1 MGEDL
6 KDKKIAILGLGV
18 EGISSLK
25 FFSRYRAEVSIR
37 DKKDEKDIDQGILEK
52 AKQLTSD
59 FTFGPAYLHNLLT
72 FDIIVR
78 SPSIR
83 PDQPE
88 ILEAAHKGVKI
99 TSNTK
104 TFFDLCPAE
113 IIGVTG
119 TKGKGTTAVLI
130 SEMLSKGSL
139 RVFVGGN
146 IGKPPLDFIDEV
158 DSKDWV
164 VLEMSS
170 FQLIDIEKSPHVAVV
185 LMVTSEHLDWHRS
198 SEEYISAKT
207 NIVSHQSSEDFA
219 VINVDHP
226 GSSGFSDKTVS
237 KQISVSLFK
246 EQNPGVFVKNEIVMR
261 NFNGKIEEILP
272 TKDIYLRGRHNVENI
287 SAAAAAASVVG
298 VGVGDIAKVAKSFKG
313 LPHRLEFVR
322 EIEGVKYYNDSFSTT
337 PETAIAAIKSFT
349 EPLILILGGSEKES
363 DYSDLAEEINRS
375 NNIRKVVLIGD
386 TAEKI
391 EGAIGKFGKYREK
404 FIKGTKNMTEIVLS
418 TKSVATAGDV
428 VLLSPASASFGIFKN
443 YKDRGEQ
450 FRSIVNK
457 L

>member
-1 MGEDL
+1 MGAE
-6 KDKKIAILGLGV
+6 
-18 EGISSLK
+18 K
-25 FFSRYRAEVSIR
+25 FVSEIRNSRIEY
-37 DKKDEKDIDQGILEK
+37 Q
-52 AKQLTSD
+52 
-59 FTFGPAYLHNLLT
+59 
-72 FDIIVR
+72 
-78 SPSIR
+78 
-83 PDQPE
+83 
-88 ILEAAHKGVKI
+88 
-99 TSNTK
+99 
-104 TFFDLCPAE
+104 
-113 IIGVTG
+113 
-119 TKGKGTTAVLI
+119 
-130 SEMLSKGSL
+130 
-139 RVFVGGN
+139 
-146 IGKPPLDFIDEV
+146 
-158 DSKDWV
+158 
-164 VLEMSS
+164 
-170 FQLIDIEKSPHVAVV
+170 IEKHG
-185 LMVTSEHLDWHRS
+185 DD
-198 SEEYISAKT
+198 
-207 NIVSHQSSEDFA
+207 NDVSQIKPTILSF
-219 VINVDHP
+219 
-226 GSSGFSDKTVS
+226 SGFSKADYGNHIEELVG
-237 KQISVSLFK
+237 I
-246 EQNPGVFVKNEIVMR
+246 VKNEIVMR